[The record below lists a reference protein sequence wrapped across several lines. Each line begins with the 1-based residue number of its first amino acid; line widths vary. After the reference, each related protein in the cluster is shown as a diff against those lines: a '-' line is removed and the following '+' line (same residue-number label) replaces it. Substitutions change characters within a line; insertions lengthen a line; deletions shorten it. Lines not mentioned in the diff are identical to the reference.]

1 MTSELIL
8 HHYDFSNYSEK
19 VRLVLGLKGLA
30 WRSVEIPPTLPKPD
44 YIPLTGGYRRAPAL
58 QIGADV
64 FCDTARIIEELE
76 RHFPEPTLYP
86 GPDSFAQRA
95 FIAGLERW
103 TDATLTRNT
112 INYISCEHADAGRF
126 TPEFLADRAA
136 LLGKPE
142 PGLAHRKAAAI
153 KNLTQLRPQ
162 LRWISDILHDGRPYI
177 YGEAPSLADCVIY
190 HPLWVMDQL
199 AGERTAVIPGV
210 IRAWMERVAAHGH
223 GSPSA
228 MTAHEALDVA
238 VSSAPLPV
246 LPSETLDG
254 DPALGETVSITP
266 TDYGRANPSVGR
278 LVSIDVQRV
287 ALQHRNARTELVTV
301 HFPRFGYSVRTREG

>member
-1 MTSELIL
+1 MPSELIL
-8 HHYDFSNYSEK
+8 HHYDFSNYSKK
-19 VRLVLGLKGLA
+19 VRLVLGLKRLT

-58 QIGADV
+58 QIGADA

-76 RHFPEPTLYP
+76 RRFPEPPLYP
-86 GPDSFAQRA
+86 GPDPVARRA

-112 INYISCEHADAGRF
+112 INYISCEHADADRF

-142 PGLAHRKAAAI
+142 PGLAHRKAAAA
-153 KNLTQLRPQ
+153 KNLAQLRPQ
-162 LRWISDILHDGRPYI
+162 LSWISDVLHDGRTYI

-199 AGERTAVIPGV
+199 AGERTTAIPVI
-210 IRAWMERVAAHGH
+210 IREWMERVAAHGH
-223 GSPSA
+223 GNPTS
-228 MTAHEALDVA
+228 MTAPEALDVA
-238 VSSAPLPV
+238 ASSGPLPA
-246 LPSETLDG
+246 LPSQTLDG
-254 DPALGETVSITP
+254 DPALGATVSVTP

-278 LVSIDVQRV
+278 LVSIDAQRM
-287 ALQHRNARTELVTV
+287 ALQHRNERTGLVTV
-301 HFPRFGYSVRTREG
+301 HFPRFGYSVRTLDG

>member
-1 MTSELIL
+1 MASELIL

-76 RHFPEPTLYP
+76 RRFPEPTLYP
-86 GPDSFAQRA
+86 GPDSVAQRA

-103 TDATLTRNT
+103 TDATLTRNS
-112 INYISCEHADAGRF
+112 INYISCEHADADRF

-142 PGLAHRKAAAI
+142 PGA
-153 KNLTQLRPQ
+153 RPPEGCGSQ
-162 LRWISDILHDGRPYI
+162 EPRPVASAVELDQRHPARRDGPISMAKQCPWPI
-177 YGEAPSLADCVIY
+177 A
-190 HPLWVMDQL
+190 
-199 AGERTAVIPGV
+199 
-210 IRAWMERVAAHGH
+210 
-223 GSPSA
+223 
-228 MTAHEALDVA
+228 
-238 VSSAPLPV
+238 
-246 LPSETLDG
+246 
-254 DPALGETVSITP
+254 
-266 TDYGRANPSVGR
+266 
-278 LVSIDVQRV
+278 
-287 ALQHRNARTELVTV
+287 
-301 HFPRFGYSVRTREG
+301 